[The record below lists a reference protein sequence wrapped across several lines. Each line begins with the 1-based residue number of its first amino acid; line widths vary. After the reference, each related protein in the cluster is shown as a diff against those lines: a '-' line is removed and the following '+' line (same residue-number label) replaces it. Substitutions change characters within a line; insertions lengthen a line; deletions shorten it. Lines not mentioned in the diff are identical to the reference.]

1 MMLEKRIIPCLDVL
15 DGRVVKGVNFVNFK
29 DVGDPA
35 LCAAEYERQ
44 GADEIVLLDISATY
58 EGRRTMVD
66 VLRKTAEKVSIPLT
80 IGGGIRTVDDVREML
95 DAGAD
100 KVSINSAAVENPDLI
115 HEAAGLFASE
125 RIVLAI
131 DAKLAEKPPAAV
143 SEAQGSAG
151 EPPAAGSAAQESAA
165 SHGEEE
171 PRIDEKNMKWNVY
184 VTGGRTD
191 TGIDLV
197 EWARQGYE
205 LGAGEILLTSIDAD
219 GTKAGFDLAML
230 RAVCAAVKIPVIASG
245 GGGDLASFV
254 EVFEETPADAA
265 LAASIF
271 HFGDYTVGDLKAGL
285 RNHGIPVYK

>member
-1 MMLEKRIIPCLDVL
+1 MLEKRIIPCLDVL
-15 DGRVVKGVNFVNFK
+15 DGRVVKGINFVNFK

-58 EGRRTMVD
+58 EERRTMVD
-66 VLRKTAEKVSIPLT
+66 VLRKTAEKVSVPLA
-80 IGGGIRTVDDVREML
+80 IGGGIRTVDDFREML

-115 HEAAGLFASE
+115 RDAAGLFASE
-125 RIVLAI
+125 RVVLAI
-131 DAKLAEKPPAAV
+131 DAKLAE
-143 SEAQGSAG
+143 GSNG
-151 EPPAAGSAAQESAA
+151 E
-165 SHGEEE
+165 
-171 PRIDEKNMKWNVY
+171 DEKEMKWNVY

-197 EWARQGYE
+197 EWARRGCE
-205 LGAGEILLTSIDAD
+205 LGAGEILLTSIDTD
-219 GTKAGFDLAML
+219 GTKAGFDLSML
-230 RAVCAAVKIPVIASG
+230 RAVCAAVNIPVIASG
-245 GGGDLASFV
+245 GGGDLTSFV
-254 EVFEETPADAA
+254 EVFKETPVDAA

-285 RNHGIPVYK
+285 RDHGIPVL